1 RLEANII
8 CRRGYSKAYA
18 RIERVA
24 VNGRNKQSKLCHVMT
39 IFSFSKLVSQT
50 PKRIPM
56 LGNTRNRTM
65 IELFTIFGKGG
76 LVLWCFQEGGQ
87 LFTDS
92 INELIKEVLMQER
105 GSSTLFKHNN
115 VSIKYKLDNEFE
127 LVFLVVYQSAIQL
140 SYGDQLISD
149 VQKKFRD
156 MYKNVLCDN
165 KALYSSSPRTFDNFG
180 EHFQKIYRSARSMN
194 LNRPEKVMRKF
205 EWENIKERL
214 VESFMHRQLKTLNIM
229 NTGGDSEKVTEVKK
243 GKQARVWGLAAIG
256 NKADIA
262 SLDYSKTDGENG
274 VIPDVEE
281 DRRFVEEQMQ
291 FVGRLKGEL
300 PGLDEEQSEDEA
312 SEEDLWLGGLAGSCR
327 SAYRCSS
334 STLHPEPADKL
345 CQSVAAKLEGKVV
358 SSFRRVAGIVKES
371 IREALVQF
379 IAGFLARGHDD
390 SSYLIS
396 HRVLIAAGDTFR
408 AGAVEQLRTHTKHLN
423 SLHPNSVQLYEQGY
437 GKDPAGLAAA
447 AIAIG
452 AIRLPSGIARQHK
465 LYKRSSIANVGA
477 AISMTYITGQPI
489 VFVGTGQ
496 TYKDLKNLNINAVVH
511 SLLK

>member
-1 RLEANII
+1 
-8 CRRGYSKAYA
+8 
-18 RIERVA
+18 
-24 VNGRNKQSKLCHVMT
+24 
-39 IFSFSKLVSQT
+39 
-50 PKRIPM
+50 
-56 LGNTRNRTM
+56 M
-65 IELFTIFGKGG
+65 IDLFTIFGKGG

-115 VSIKYKLDNEFE
+115 VYIKYKLDNEFE

-205 EWENIKERL
+205 EESEKSKKTVASMIERPAERAAKLLKEKEQQQKML
-214 VESFMHRQLKTLNIM
+214 KQQQPTKKSTASKKEKESALIISDEETAKQSATSSPPVRPSSPKSDADDEEMRRKRAEFFKKKGGVATKK
-229 NTGGDSEKVTEVKK
+229 GGDSERVPEVKK
-243 GKQARVWGLAAIG
+243 GKQARVWGLAANG

-274 VIPDVEE
+274 DAPEVEE
-281 DRRFVEEQMQ
+281 DRRFMEEQMQ

-300 PGLDEEQSEDEA
+300 PGLDEDLSEDEA
-312 SEEDLWLGGLAGSCR
+312 SEEENEEGKSNATKSGGGWF
-327 SAYRCSS
+327 SAFKSLVGNKKLTAEDIQPVLDKMRD
-334 STLHPEPADKL
+334 TLIAKNVAAEPADKL

-358 SSFRRVAGIVKES
+358 GSFSRVAGIVKES
-371 IREALVQF
+371 IREALVQVITPLLSF
-379 IAGFLARGHDD
+379 NQR
-390 SSYLIS
+390 
-396 HRVLIAAGDTFR
+396 
-408 AGAVEQLRTHTKHLN
+408 
-423 SLHPNSVQLYEQGY
+423 Y
-437 GKDPAGLAAA
+437 G
-447 AIAIG
+447 
-452 AIRLPSGIARQHK
+452 
-465 LYKRSSIANVGA
+465 
-477 AISMTYITGQPI
+477 
-489 VFVGTGQ
+489 
-496 TYKDLKNLNINAVVH
+496 
-511 SLLK
+511 